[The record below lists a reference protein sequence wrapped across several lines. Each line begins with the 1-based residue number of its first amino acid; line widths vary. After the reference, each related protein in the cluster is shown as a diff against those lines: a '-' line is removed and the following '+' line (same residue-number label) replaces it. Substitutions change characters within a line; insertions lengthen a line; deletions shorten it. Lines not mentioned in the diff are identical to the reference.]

1 MRNLKYFE
9 SNLDYSDW
17 NVDIDSV
24 EEMFYD
30 ISDLGWMIRVIPS
43 KRLIKKETDELNL
56 DYFDF
61 QYYILVLVYKPFVS
75 VEREMLKF
83 QLVKLR
89 NSKVFIDTIL
99 DATLRLQQYGYG
111 LSEKD
116 IKLNSQNIEI
126 TFIKE

>member
-99 DATLRLQQYGYG
+99 DATLRLQQYGYV

>member
-1 MRNLKYFE
+1 MKNLKYFE
-9 SNLDYSDW
+9 SSIDHSDW
-17 NVDIDSV
+17 GIDAESI

-30 ISDLGWMIRVIPS
+30 ISDLGWMIRVILS

-61 QYYILVLVYKPFVS
+61 QYYILVLIYKPFIS
-75 VEREMLKF
+75 IERETLKY
-83 QLVKLR
+83 QLINLR
-89 NSKVFIDTIL
+89 NSEVFRDTIL
-99 DATLRLQQYGYG
+99 DTTLRLKQFGYS

>member
-1 MRNLKYFE
+1 MKNLKYFE
-9 SNLDYSDW
+9 SS
-17 NVDIDSV
+17 IDHSHWGIDAESI

-30 ISDLGWMIRVIPS
+30 ISDLGWMIRVILS

-61 QYYILVLVYKPFVS
+61 QYYILVLIYKPFIS
-75 VEREMLKF
+75 IEREMLKY
-83 QLVKLR
+83 QLINLR
-89 NSKVFIDTIL
+89 NSEVFRDTIL
-99 DATLRLQQYGYG
+99 DTTLRLKQFGYS

>member
-116 IKLNSQNIEI
+116 IKLSSQNIEI